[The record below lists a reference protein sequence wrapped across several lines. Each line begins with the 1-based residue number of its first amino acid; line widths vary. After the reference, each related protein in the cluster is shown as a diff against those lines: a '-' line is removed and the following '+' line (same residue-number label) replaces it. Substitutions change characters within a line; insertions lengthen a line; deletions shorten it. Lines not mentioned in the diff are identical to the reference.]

1 MLEFFA
7 VAMSYIWGSLP
18 FGYTVGKLAVGK
30 GFDIRNHGS
39 ESIGFT
45 NVWRVLGMKVAIPVL
60 ILDLLKGYLPVAIA
74 MHSLG
79 VTAAWLCLIAVM
91 IGHAKSL
98 YFRLTEGHFSGGKSA
113 ASAMGGII
121 ALQPALAGWVFLF
134 FLVVLLTTRTMS
146 IASILASFCAV
157 WLSYLFELGHG
168 WHTLFWVVAA
178 LIMYTHRRNLGR
190 LAHGTENKMFEW
202 SDIRWPWQEKPATE
216 EKPEI
221 LAGFVIHAMDWR
233 DLLQSIFSW
242 WIGFL
247 GMWDYTRP
255 IATWILAHVPVIENA
270 EIRNIRLKDGR
281 QARVLVLAI
290 PWVSSMIKEVR
301 LANEVDEREK
311 RIPEGVAGTDDRAEV
326 ARNKQTPEYRRSKW
340 FRDRLWQRL
349 QSTAVQTRRRGC
361 LVLGLGALLSTEF
374 NGGSDLQKWCDARGL
389 DLTIDNGAAYTAVST
404 VQAVIKETPIAL
416 DQAKV
421 KVVGASGFIGRITA
435 KYMEKLAAHVTVIGR
450 DEAKL
455 TGFDQST
462 VISTALEDAYDGDV
476 VVLLTSAPGHV
487 VSLENC
493 TKFKPGTTFMDG
505 ARPVDF
511 DERILEAHPELE
523 FRLVRCGV
531 IKFPSEEGKDVLCG
545 VDFHFDGYFPACVAQ
560 AMMVAAGGETGR
572 SNATN
577 GATIR
582 QAKYEYF
589 AERAEAYGLEVITS
603 SRSEGEVFEGKY
615 N

>member
-1 MLEFFA
+1 MFEFLA
-7 VAMSYIWGSLP
+7 VALSYIWGSLP

-74 MHSLG
+74 MHTLG

-113 ASAMGGII
+113 ASAMGGIV
-121 ALQPALAGWVFLF
+121 ALQPVLAGWVFLF
-134 FLVVLLTTRTMS
+134 FLAVLLVSRTMS
-146 IASILASFCAV
+146 VSSMLASFCAV
-157 WLSYLFELGHG
+157 WLSYHYELGHG
-168 WHTLFWVVAA
+168 WHTLFWVVAV

-202 SDIRWPWQEKPATE
+202 SDMRWPWQKKPTTKE
-216 EKPEI
+216 QPEI

-247 GMWDYTRP
+247 GMWERTRP

-281 QARVLVLAI
+281 RVRVLVLAI
-290 PWVSSMIKEVR
+290 PWVSSMIKQVR
-301 LANEVDEREK
+301 YANEIDEREEKIPSGSEGAEARDEVK
-311 RIPEGVAGTDDRAEV
+311 RA
-326 ARNKQTPEYRRSKW
+326 KQAPEYRRSKW

-349 QSTAVQTRRRGC
+349 RSTAVQTRRRGC
-361 LVLGLGALLSTEF
+361 SVLGLGALLSTEF
-374 NGGSDLQKWCDARGL
+374 NGGADLQKWCNARGL
-389 DLTIDNGAAYTAVST
+389 DLTVDNGAAYTAVST
-404 VQAVIKETPIAL
+404 VQAVIKETPMPL

-435 KYMEKLAAHVTVIGR
+435 KYMEKLAAQVTVIGR

-455 TGFDQST
+455 TGFSQST
-462 VISTALEDAYDGDV
+462 AISTALEDAYDGDV
-476 VVLLTSAPGHV
+476 VVLLTSAPGQV
-487 VSLENC
+487 VNLENC
-493 TKFKPGTTFMDG
+493 TKFKPGATFMDG

-511 DERILEAHPELE
+511 DEQILKEHPELN
-523 FRLVRCGV
+523 FKLVRCGV
-531 IKFPSEEGKDVLCG
+531 IKFPQEEGRDVLCG
-545 VDFHFDGYFPACVAQ
+545 VDFHFDGYYPACVAQ
-560 AMMVAAGGETGR
+560 CVMVAAGGEEGR

-577 GATIR
+577 GASIR
-582 QAKYEYF
+582 PAKYEYF
-589 AERAEAYGLEVITS
+589 ANSAEACGLEVITS
-603 SRSEGEVFEGKY
+603 RRSEGDVFEGNY